1 MLGCKRGVES
11 REKGMVSSSEIDAI
25 LTTVRMLIIGCIAWE
40 IDPNNKIETMRTIQ
54 QTIMKVRNTIE

>member
-1 MLGCKRGVES
+1 MVGCTRGVDG

-40 IDPNNKIETMRTIQ
+40 IDPNNKIETMRTI
-54 QTIMKVRNTIE
+54 